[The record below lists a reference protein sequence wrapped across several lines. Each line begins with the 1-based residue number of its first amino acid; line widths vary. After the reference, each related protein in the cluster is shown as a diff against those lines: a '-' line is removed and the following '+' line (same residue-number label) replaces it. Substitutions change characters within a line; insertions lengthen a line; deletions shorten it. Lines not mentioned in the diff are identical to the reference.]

1 MTDLYWQTLDYLRHG
16 GFIMVPLVAVSVVMW
31 ALIVDR
37 LRSYAALRRDID
49 KVGALSQLERELSR
63 SGDVLPGQHE
73 HGPGAVDASLPGAPP
88 ESRGQHAAAN
98 IPSHPAGLRAT
109 LVREFLAERTGDR
122 DLDRDILGHCALR
135 LGRELD
141 EHRATIAVLAAVAP
155 LLGLLG
161 TVLGMI
167 ETFDVIALFGTGNS
181 RALASGISVA
191 VTPRSSRMAS
201 LQRCSISSRRA
212 GDMACWALKSKR
224 R

>member
-1 MTDLYWQTLDYLRHG
+1 
-16 GFIMVPLVAVSVVMW
+16 MW

-191 VTPRSSRMAS
+191 LITTQTGLLVAIPGLLMSNRLGRAAEQLHTGLEETHAA
-201 LQRCSISSRRA
+201 LERCLA
-212 GDMACWALKSKR
+212 PKEKTA
-224 R
+224 